1 MIHSPKVGLEHA
13 QLGASVSELTGPAKF
28 RVLAVVATDADMA
41 KASRAPPRWRRW
53 LVPSGVPSFPS
64 SIAMRLVAVV
74 LATGVLGLGLIGGLT
89 ALRLQQQLG
98 QQAAALGELSEDQLA
113 HRLDGEAQLARAR
126 IEVLGAETASRLRQI
141 AQRADVAKAVASN
154 NDVTIRE
161 LFSIVAST
169 SGFERLIAFDE
180 TGRVIGANTP
190 LDLLALNRALEGSAL
205 SVNLSAIL
213 KDNSRSHPQG
223 EEGTYELKLRE
234 LSALDLPQRH
244 TIAHTAI
251 EPVFDDFGDLIGALA
266 AIRPLGRTERT
277 LENFTSL
284 ANAGVVII
292 TGDNEIVSSAG
303 PEGVRFSGT
312 RTLTGLQHS
321 ADGNYVARCVD
332 YEATLKVCTFA
343 SASLV
348 TTTRDQMFQ
357 IGASHTRSLMWQFL
371 ASAALALGALVVA
384 LLAAVRHLTKGLS
397 ALAKTAQE
405 IAGGNLDVPFR
416 ATGIGEVRGLGLAFE
431 RMLTHLRASTRRIR
445 QLAFYDTVSR
455 IPNREKMRI
464 DAPALIEAEE
474 GGALFFLDLDGF
486 KSINDTF
493 GHKAGDE
500 LLRMVAERLSNLL
513 TSKGAP
519 GKCLLARVGGDEFV
533 AIIAGV
539 KTVEAASLSAREMIE
554 TLQVS
559 FKLQSNHATI
569 GVSVGIAICPTH
581 GTTYDDLLIRAD
593 LAMYAA
599 KSSGRNTYAFFT
611 PDLAEVARARHALE
625 TDLALA
631 IRNEELVVHYQ
642 PKVSCLDGRILGVEA
657 LARWHHPK
665 EGDIPPQRFIKIA
678 EEIGLIME
686 IDRFVLR
693 RALAEIGGLIRAG
706 SNLVLAV
713 NVAATDIEDP
723 LFIKDI
729 VTTVREADFPP
740 RHLEIEVTESVAMRN
755 PDVVRERI
763 SLLRQLGIRFAMDDF
778 GAGYSN
784 LSTMA
789 RLPFDA
795 VKLDRTLVAGVAED
809 REKQTILRLAL
820 GLADELGFETVVE
833 GVETAEDLRFA
844 AENGATMAQ
853 GYIFSPPVPLEEF
866 AVLLQPTLLASAVEV
881 MPRRDGAERRQTA
894 IR

>member
-1 MIHSPKVGLEHA
+1 
-13 QLGASVSELTGPAKF
+13 
-28 RVLAVVATDADMA
+28 
-41 KASRAPPRWRRW
+41 
-53 LVPSGVPSFPS
+53 
-64 SIAMRLVAVV
+64 
-74 LATGVLGLGLIGGLT
+74 
-89 ALRLQQQLG
+89 
-98 QQAAALGELSEDQLA
+98 
-113 HRLDGEAQLARAR
+113 
-126 IEVLGAETASRLRQI
+126 
-141 AQRADVAKAVASN
+141 
-154 NDVTIRE
+154 
-161 LFSIVAST
+161 
-169 SGFERLIAFDE
+169 
-180 TGRVIGANTP
+180 
-190 LDLLALNRALEGSAL
+190 
-205 SVNLSAIL
+205 
-213 KDNSRSHPQG
+213 
-223 EEGTYELKLRE
+223 
-234 LSALDLPQRH
+234 
-244 TIAHTAI
+244 
-251 EPVFDDFGDLIGALA
+251 
-266 AIRPLGRTERT
+266 
-277 LENFTSL
+277 
-284 ANAGVVII
+284 
-292 TGDNEIVSSAG
+292 
-303 PEGVRFSGT
+303 
-312 RTLTGLQHS
+312 
-321 ADGNYVARCVD
+321 
-332 YEATLKVCTFA
+332 
-343 SASLV
+343 
-348 TTTRDQMFQ
+348 
-357 IGASHTRSLMWQFL
+357 
-371 ASAALALGALVVA
+371 
-384 LLAAVRHLTKGLS
+384 
-397 ALAKTAQE
+397 
-405 IAGGNLDVPFR
+405 
-416 ATGIGEVRGLGLAFE
+416 
-431 RMLTHLRASTRRIR
+431 MLTHLRASTRRIR

-464 DAPALIEAEE
+464 DAPALIGAEE

-513 TSKGAP
+513 TSKGAA
-519 GKCLLARVGGDEFV
+519 GKYLLARVGGDEFV

-539 KTVEAASLSAREMIE
+539 KTIEAASLSAREMIE

-569 GVSVGIAICPTH
+569 GVSIGIAIWPTH

-593 LAMYAA
+593 LAMYVA

-611 PDLAEVARARHALE
+611 PDLAEIARARHALE

-642 PKVSCLDGRILGVEA
+642 PKVSCMDGRILGVEA

-713 NVAATDIEDP
+713 NVAATEIEDP
-723 LFIKDI
+723 LFIRDI
-729 VTTVREADFPP
+729 ITTVREADFPP
-740 RHLEIEVTESVAMRN
+740 PKLEIEITESVAMRN

-853 GYIFSPPVPLEEF
+853 GYLFSPPLPLEEF
-866 AVLLQPTLLASAVEV
+866 AVLLQPRRLAAVEV
-881 MPRRDGAERRQTA
+881 VPRRDGAERQAA

>member
-1 MIHSPKVGLEHA
+1 MG
-13 QLGASVSELTGPAKF
+13 
-28 RVLAVVATDADMA
+28 
-41 KASRAPPRWRRW
+41 
-53 LVPSGVPSFPS
+53 
-64 SIAMRLVAVV
+64 LVAVV
-74 LATGVLGLGLIGGLT
+74 LATGVLGLGLIGGST
-89 ALRLQQQLG
+89 ALRLQQQLRH
-98 QQAAALGELSEDQLA
+98 QAAALGELSEDQLA

-126 IEVLGAETASRLRQI
+126 IEALGAETASRLRQI

-161 LFSIVAST
+161 LLSIVAST
-169 SGFERLIAFDE
+169 SGFERLIAFDG
-180 TGRVIGANTP
+180 TGRVIGANTS
-190 LDLLALNRALEGSAL
+190 LDLLALNQAFEGTAL
-205 SVNLSAIL
+205 SVNLNPIL

-234 LSALDLPQRH
+234 LSALGLPQRQ

-251 EPVFDDFGDLIGALA
+251 EPVFDDFGDLVGALA

-303 PEGVRFSGT
+303 PEGVRFSGA
-312 RTLTGLQHS
+312 RTLAGLQRS
-321 ADGNYVARCVD
+321 DDGNYVARCVD

-397 ALAKTAQE
+397 ALARTAQE
-405 IAGGNLDVPFR
+405 IAGGNLDVQFR
-416 ATGIGEVRGLGLAFE
+416 ATGSGEVRGLALAFE
-431 RMLTHLRASTRRIR
+431 QMLTHLRASTRRIR

-464 DAPALIEAEE
+464 DAPALIDAEE
-474 GGALFFLDLDGF
+474 GAALFFLDLDGF

-500 LLRMVAERLSNLL
+500 LLRMVAERLNNLL
-513 TSKGAP
+513 TSKGAA

-539 KTVEAASLSAREMIE
+539 KTVEAASFSAREMIE

-569 GVSVGIAICPTH
+569 GVSIGIAICPTH

-593 LAMYAA
+593 LAMYVA

-611 PDLAEVARARHALE
+611 PDLAEIARARHALE

-631 IRNEELVVHYQ
+631 IRDEELVVHYQ
-642 PKVSCLDGRILGVEA
+642 PKVSCRDGRILGVEA

-665 EGDIPPQRFIKIA
+665 EGDIPPARFIKIA

-713 NVAATDIEDP
+713 NVAATEIEDP
-723 LFIKDI
+723 LFIRDMI
-729 VTTVREADFPP
+729 TAVREADFPP
-740 RHLEIEVTESVAMRN
+740 PKLEIEITESVAMRN

-763 SLLRQLGIRFAMDDF
+763 SLLRQMGIRFAMDDF

-853 GYIFSPPVPLEEF
+853 GYLFSPPVSLEEF
-866 AVLLQPTLLASAVEV
+866 AVLLQPLRLASGVEV
-881 MPRRDGAERRQTA
+881 VPRRDAAERKTM

>member
-1 MIHSPKVGLEHA
+1 M
-13 QLGASVSELTGPAKF
+13 TGPRKL
-28 RVLAVVATDADMA
+28 RVLAVVATDPDMA
-41 KASRAPPRWRRW
+41 EASRAPPRWRRW
-53 LVPSGVPSFPS
+53 AVPSGIPGFPS
-64 SIAMRLVAVV
+64 SIGMGLVAVV
-74 LATGVLGLGLIGGLT
+74 LATGVLGLGLIGGST
-89 ALRLQQQLG
+89 ALRLQQQLRH
-98 QQAAALGELSEDQLA
+98 QAAALGELSEDQLA

-126 IEVLGAETASRLRQI
+126 IEALGAETASRLRQI

-161 LFSIVAST
+161 LLSIVAST
-169 SGFERLIAFDE
+169 SGFERLIAFDG
-180 TGRVIGANTP
+180 TGRVIGANTS
-190 LDLLALNRALEGSAL
+190 LDLLALNQAFEGTAL
-205 SVNLSAIL
+205 SVNLNPIL

-234 LSALDLPQRH
+234 LSALGLPQRQ

-251 EPVFDDFGDLIGALA
+251 EPVFDDFGDLVGALA

-303 PEGVRFSGT
+303 PEGVRFSGA
-312 RTLTGLQHS
+312 RTLAGLQRS
-321 ADGNYVARCVD
+321 DDGNYVARCVD

-397 ALAKTAQE
+397 ALARTAQE
-405 IAGGNLDVPFR
+405 IAGGNLDVQFR
-416 ATGIGEVRGLGLAFE
+416 ATGSGEVRGLALAFE
-431 RMLTHLRASTRRIR
+431 QMLTHLRASTRRIR

-464 DAPALIEAEE
+464 DAPALIDAEE
-474 GGALFFLDLDGF
+474 GAALFFLDLDGF

-500 LLRMVAERLSNLL
+500 LLRMVAERLNNLL
-513 TSKGAP
+513 TSKGAA

-539 KTVEAASLSAREMIE
+539 KTVEAASFSAREMIE

-569 GVSVGIAICPTH
+569 GVSIGIAICPTH

-593 LAMYAA
+593 LAMYVA

-611 PDLAEVARARHALE
+611 PDLAEIARARHALE

-631 IRNEELVVHYQ
+631 IRDEELVVHYQ
-642 PKVSCLDGRILGVEA
+642 PKVSCRDGRILGVEA

-665 EGDIPPQRFIKIA
+665 EGDIPPARFIKIA

-713 NVAATDIEDP
+713 NVAATEIEDP
-723 LFIKDI
+723 LFIRDMI
-729 VTTVREADFPP
+729 TAVREADFPP
-740 RHLEIEVTESVAMRN
+740 PKLEIEITESVAMRN

-763 SLLRQLGIRFAMDDF
+763 SLLRQMGIRFAMDDF

-853 GYIFSPPVPLEEF
+853 GYLFSPPVSLEEF
-866 AVLLQPTLLASAVEV
+866 AVLLQPLRLASGVEV
-881 MPRRDGAERRQTA
+881 VPRRDAAERKTM

>member
-1 MIHSPKVGLEHA
+1 M
-13 QLGASVSELTGPAKF
+13 SELTGPRKF
-28 RVLAVVATDADMA
+28 RVLAVVATDADIA
-41 KASRAPPRWRRW
+41 KASRAPLHWRRW
-53 LVPSGVPSFPS
+53 AIPSGVPIFPS
-64 SIAMRLVAVV
+64 SIATRLVAVV
-74 LATGVLGLGLIGGLT
+74 LATGVLGLGLIGGST
-89 ALRLQQQLG
+89 ALRLQQQLRH
-98 QQAAALGELSEDQLA
+98 QAAALGELSEDQLA

-141 AQRADVAKAVASN
+141 SQRDDVAKAVASN

-161 LFSIVAST
+161 LLSIVAST

-190 LDLLALNRALEGSAL
+190 LDLLALNRALEGTAL
-205 SVNLSAIL
+205 SVNLGAIL

-223 EEGTYELKLRE
+223 EEGTYELKLGE
-234 LSALDLPQRH
+234 LSALGLPERH

-292 TGDNEIVSSAG
+292 AGDNEIVSSAG
-303 PEGVRFSGT
+303 PEGVRFSGART
-312 RTLTGLQHS
+312 RLSGLQHS
-321 ADGNYVARCVD
+321 DDGNYVARCVD

-357 IGASHTRSLMWQFL
+357 IGAAHTRSLMWQFL

-384 LLAAVRHLTKGLS
+384 LLAAVRRLTKGLS

-431 RMLTHLRASTRRIR
+431 QMLTHLRASTRRIR

-464 DAPALIEAEE
+464 DAPALIDAEE

-500 LLRMVAERLSNLL
+500 LLRMVAERLSGLL

-539 KTVEAASLSAREMIE
+539 KTVEAASLRAREMIE

-611 PDLAEVARARHALE
+611 PDLAEVARSRHALE

-631 IRNEELVVHYQ
+631 IRNEQLVVHYQ
-642 PKVSCLDGRILGVEA
+642 PKVSCADGRILGVEA

-665 EGDIPPQRFIKIA
+665 EGNIPPQRFIKIA

-686 IDRFVLR
+686 IDRFVLK

-853 GYIFSPPVPLEEF
+853 GYIFSPPLSFEEF
-866 AVLLQPTLLASAVEV
+866 AVLLQPGRLASAVEV
-881 MPRRDGAERRQTA
+881 VPRRDGAERQAA

>member
-1 MIHSPKVGLEHA
+1 
-13 QLGASVSELTGPAKF
+13 
-28 RVLAVVATDADMA
+28 
-41 KASRAPPRWRRW
+41 
-53 LVPSGVPSFPS
+53 
-64 SIAMRLVAVV
+64 MRLVAVV

-161 LFSIVAST
+161 LLSIAAST

-190 LDLLALNRALEGSAL
+190 LDLLALNRALEGIPL
-205 SVNLSAIL
+205 SVNLRAIL

-234 LSALDLPQRH
+234 LSALGLPQRH
-244 TIAHTAI
+244 TITHTAI

-284 ANAGVVII
+284 ANAGVAII
-292 TGDNEIVSSAG
+292 AGDNEIVSSAG
-303 PEGVRFSGT
+303 PEGVRFSSAGT
-312 RTLTGLQHS
+312 RLAGLQRS
-321 ADGNYVARCVD
+321 DDGNYVARCVD

-348 TTTRDQMFQ
+348 MTTRDQMFQ
-357 IGASHTRSLMWQFL
+357 IGAAHTRSLMWQFL

-384 LLAAVRHLTKGLS
+384 LLVAVRHLTKGLS

-416 ATGIGEVRGLGLAFE
+416 ATGIGEVHSLGLAFE

-464 DAPALIEAEE
+464 DAPALIGAEE

-513 TSKGAP
+513 TSKGP
-519 GKCLLARVGGDEFV
+519 VGKCLLARVGGDEFV

-539 KTVEAASLSAREMIE
+539 KTIEAASLRASEMIE
-554 TLQVS
+554 TLQVP

-569 GVSVGIAICPTH
+569 GVSIGIAICPTH

-593 LAMYAA
+593 LAMYVA
-599 KSSGRNTYAFFT
+599 KGSGRNTYAFFT
-611 PDLAEVARARHALE
+611 PNLAESARDRHALE

-631 IRNEELVVHYQ
+631 IRNEELVVRYQ
-642 PKVSCLDGRILGVEA
+642 PKVSCVDGRILGVEA

-665 EGDIPPQRFIKIA
+665 EGDIAPQRFIKIA

-693 RALAEIGGLIRAG
+693 RALAEIGDLIRAG

-713 NVAATDIEDP
+713 NVAATEIEDP
-723 LFIKDI
+723 LFVKDI
-729 VTTVREADFPP
+729 ITAVREADFPP
-740 RHLEIEVTESVAMRN
+740 PHLEIEVTESVAMRN
-755 PDVVRERI
+755 PDVVRERV

-853 GYIFSPPVPLEEF
+853 GYIFSPPLSLEEF
-866 AVLLQPTLLASAVEV
+866 AVLLQPSLLASAVEAV
-881 MPRRDGAERRQTA
+881 PRRDRAERQA
-894 IR
+894 VIS

>member
-1 MIHSPKVGLEHA
+1 
-13 QLGASVSELTGPAKF
+13 
-28 RVLAVVATDADMA
+28 
-41 KASRAPPRWRRW
+41 
-53 LVPSGVPSFPS
+53 
-64 SIAMRLVAVV
+64 MRLVAVV

-223 EEGTYELKLRE
+223 EEGTYELKLGE
-234 LSALDLPQRH
+234 LSALGLPQRH

-416 ATGIGEVRGLGLAFE
+416 ATGIGEVRSLGLAFE

-464 DAPALIEAEE
+464 DAPTLIEAEE

-713 NVAATDIEDP
+713 NVAATEIEDP

-795 VKLDRTLVAGVAED
+795 VKLDRTLVTGVAED

-866 AVLLQPTLLASAVEV
+866 AVLLQPTLLASALEV